1 MASVTGRDRRVDV
14 YVGAVLF
21 AAVVCAVRAV
31 PLVDDW
37 LPVAYF
43 AFLLVVTHTAG
54 TRTDANLGVSL
65 AFVVGMAAVLVLGP
79 PGALLVGLSAV
90 FVVRPL
96 ALVKRLFNAAMYGLA
111 GLASAGGY
119 AAVHGVVGH
128 LSAADFPRVL
138 LTSAI
143 ASSVYFVVNM
153 ALITGIMALIS
164 GNSLQHEWWGRF
176 AWMTFNYLGYG
187 LFGLLMAVLYYQGGV
202 VVSVLVLLP
211 LVVAREAFANYVRL
225 QAAYESTVRSLVKA
239 VETKDH
245 YTRGHSERVARGSE
259 MIARAS
265 GMREDRVTTIRYAG
279 LLHDVGKLGVP
290 TRVLQKTGRLDD
302 GEFEAVQVHPG
313 RGVEILRDIDF
324 LREATQGVLHHHE
337 RMDGRGYPMGLAG
350 YDIPEF
356 ARIICVADAFDSMTS
371 TRSYSSAKPI
381 PDAVAE
387 LRRCAGTQFDPVF
400 VEAFIGALTATGWQ
414 LPTEPAPQPA
424 FVPEPGIEPSSA
436 APAPGRL
443 IEQPGAYDRAPRTS
457 R

>member
-1 MASVTGRDRRVDV
+1 MASVTGPDRRVRA
-14 YVGAVLF
+14 YVAVVLLV
-21 AAVVCAVRAV
+21 AVVCAVWAV

-37 LPVAYF
+37 RPVAYF
-43 AFLLVVTHTAG
+43 AALLVVTHSAS
-54 TRTDANLGVSL
+54 TRTDANLYVSL
-65 AFVVGMAAVLVLGP
+65 AFVVGMSAVLVVPP
-79 PGALLVGLSAV
+79 PGALLVGLSSV
-90 FVVRPL
+90 FVARRL
-96 ALVKRLFNAAMYGLA
+96 APIKRIFNAAMYGLA
-111 GLASAGGY
+111 GLASAGAY

-128 LSAADFPRVL
+128 LVAADFPRVL
-138 LTSAI
+138 PTSMI
-143 ASSVYFVVNM
+143 ASFVYFVVNM
-153 ALITGIMALIS
+153 ALITGIMALTT
-164 GNSLQHEWWGRF
+164 GNSLRHEWWGRF

-187 LFGLLMAVLYYQGGV
+187 LFGLLMAVLYYQGGG

-211 LVVAREAFANYVRL
+211 LAVAREAFANYVRL

-265 GMREDRVTTIRYAG
+265 GMREDRVTSIRYAG

-302 GEFEAVQVHPG
+302 SEYEAVQVHPS

-350 YDIPEF
+350 HDIPEF
-356 ARIICVADAFDSMTS
+356 ARVICVADAFDSMTS

-381 PDAVAE
+381 PDAVDE

-400 VEAFIGALTATGWQ
+400 VEAFIEALATTGWQ
-414 LPTEPAPQPA
+414 LPTETAAQPGTRG
-424 FVPEPGIEPSSA
+424 P
-436 APAPGRL
+436 APAPDQLAAAAQFVDR
-443 IEQPGAYDRAPRTS
+443 PDAYVRTPRTS
-457 R
+457 G